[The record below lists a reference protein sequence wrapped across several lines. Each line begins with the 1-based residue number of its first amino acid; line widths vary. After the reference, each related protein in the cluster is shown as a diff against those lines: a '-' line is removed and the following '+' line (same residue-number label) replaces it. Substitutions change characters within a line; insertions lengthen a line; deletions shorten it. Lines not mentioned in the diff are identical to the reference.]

1 MATPSMNLSSA
12 PKRPTTGKLQ
22 PTNYGALSTLVVV
35 FFFWGFIAAGN
46 SVFIPFCK
54 HFFNLD
60 QFQSQLIDFAFY
72 LAYYIGALA
81 LFAYGSFGGK
91 DLVAKWGYKKS
102 IVYGLLF
109 SALGALAMIIA
120 VNANAFV
127 GMLAGL
133 FIVGLGF
140 SLQQTA
146 AQPFA
151 IELGDP
157 STGNSRVNLG
167 GGVNSFGTMIGPLV
181 VAFALFGTT
190 AALTVKQIAG
200 LSLSKVIILYSC
212 VGVLFI
218 AAAALFQFSKKVPH
232 GISTE
237 KTEKANK
244 ALYSLLIMTGLL
256 IIMFAPVFSSYNS
269 PNQKIIE
276 KTEKVVDVQNSSVD
290 SLVRATITNPSDSA
304 FANNFLM
311 DKSKVV
317 INKQLDSLSNI
328 NPANIAVLKNINS
341 DIDKKNSQISS
352 LKVPLETYR
361 VKWLFGALAIVI
373 LSLLI
378 SYMRAQKRPDGW
390 GAMKYPQLIL
400 GMLALFLYVGTEVTI
415 VSNISD
421 LLSKPEFGSI
431 PSSQVALYIS
441 MYWGSLMIGRWV
453 ASISA
458 FDFKPST
465 KKQLTF
471 IVPLVAFIIVLL
483 VNAASGYAV
492 HILYYYIICVLIQ
505 IGAFYV
511 SKDKPARMLMIFG
524 LLGVIAMAIGLATT
538 GKIAIYAF
546 ISGGLFCSIMWPAI
560 FTLSVAG
567 LGKYTTQG
575 SAFLIMMI
583 LGGGVI
589 PPIQGKLADFLES
602 RSTVVGSGIHE
613 SYWIPLLCYAYITF
627 FAIFVKGVLKRQ
639 GIDYENPVV
648 EELESTSPEGAHEL

>member
-1 MATPSMNLSSA
+1 MATPSMNVTK
-12 PKRPTTGKLQ
+12 PKIATTGKLQ

-54 HFFNLD
+54 HYFNLD
-60 QFQSQLIDFAFY
+60 QFQSQLIDFSFY

-109 SALGALAMIIA
+109 SALGAVAMIIA
-120 VNANAFV
+120 VNADTFV
-127 GMLAGL
+127 GMLVGL
-133 FIVGLGF
+133 FIVALGF

-151 IELGDP
+151 IVLGDP

-190 AALTVKQIAG
+190 AAITDEQIAH

-212 VGVLFI
+212 VGILFI
-218 AAAALFQFSKKVPH
+218 AAAALFHFSKKVPH

-256 IIMFAPVFSSYNS
+256 IIMFVPVFSSYKVDLTNAPDS
-269 PNQKIIE
+269 EKI
-276 KTEKVVDVQNSSVD
+276 
-290 SLVRATITNPSDSA
+290 A
-304 FANNFLM
+304 M
-311 DKSKVV
+311 
-317 INKQLDSLSNI
+317 
-328 NPANIAVLKNINS
+328 
-341 DIDKKNSQISS
+341 
-352 LKVPLETYR
+352 ETYR
-361 VKWLFGALAIVI
+361 VKWLFGALAVVV
-373 LSLLI
+373 LTLI
-378 SYMRAQKRPDGW
+378 ISNVSARKNSDGW
-390 GAMKYPQLIL
+390 GAMKYPQLVL

-431 PSSQVALYIS
+431 PSSQAALYIS

-465 KKQLTF
+465 KQQLTF
-471 IVPLVAFIIVLL
+471 IVPMVAFAIVLL

-492 HILYYYIICVLIQ
+492 QIMYYYIICVLIQ
-505 IGAFYV
+505 VGAFYV
-511 SKDKPARMLMIFG
+511 SKDKPARMLLIFG
-524 LLGVIAMAIGLATT
+524 LLGVTAMAIGLATT
-538 GKIAIYAF
+538 GKVAIYAF

-589 PPIQGKLADFLES
+589 PPIQGKLADYLES
-602 RSTVVGSGIHE
+602 KSTVVGSGIHQ
-613 SYWIPLLCYAYITF
+613 SYWIPLVCYAYITF
-627 FAIFVKGVLKRQ
+627 FAFFVKGVLKRQ
-639 GIDYENPVV
+639 GIDYENPV
-648 EELESTSPEGAHEL
+648 ESEDAATAPEGAFDETPQ